1 MLFILFVML
10 LFGAACVAVFRAWLR
25 IRRLRER
32 LVVQTLSMIVSQNL
46 PLVAALRSAALQER
60 GALRRVF
67 GHMARQL
74 EAGDALSTALR
85 CAMLSCSGATV
96 GALQG
101 AELGGTLP
109 AVLHALAADQRRA
122 DRGAPRS
129 GPVMPYFVTLSV
141 IFAMTVSFLL
151 ISVIPKFH
159 EIFADFDLALPPI
172 TQSVIGIGTF
182 ANNHPGWIS
191 SGLGVL
197 ILALLQV
204 SIGRHFLV
212 RVTDR
217 LQLPFLTLDTL
228 AWHLPLARQTAE
240 ARALA
245 RQLPVMQAA
254 VRSGQDLRD
263 AARQAERVDAN
274 YHARRRLR
282 RWAAAI
288 EQGTDPA
295 VAARRLRFPPPFL
308 HALVSAKRADEL
320 AAALEYLSSYYRS
333 LLSHWDRVLASLAV
347 PTLVI
352 SFGLFLGYVVVALFL
367 PLTYLIDAMIDQI
380 D

>member
-1 MLFILFVML
+1 MLFILSMML
-10 LFGAACVAVFRAWLR
+10 LFGAACVAAFRAWLR

-46 PLVAALRSAALQER
+46 PLVAALQSAALQER
-60 GALRRVF
+60 GALRRIF
-67 GHMARQL
+67 ERMARQL

-109 AVLHALAADQRRA
+109 AVLHALAAEQRRA

-129 GPVMPYFVTLSV
+129 GPVVPYFVTLGV
-141 IFAMTVSFLL
+141 IFAMTFAFLL
-151 ISVIPKFH
+151 VTVVPRFS
-159 EIFADFDLALPPI
+159 EIFMDFDLALPPI
-172 TQSVIGIGTF
+172 TQSVFGLGAF
-182 ANNHPGWIS
+182 ASAHAGWIS
-191 SGLGVL
+191 SGFGVL

-217 LQLPFLTLDTL
+217 LQLPFLMLDTL
-228 AWHLPLARQTAE
+228 AWHLPLARKTAE

-263 AARQAERVDAN
+263 AAQQAERVDAN

-282 RWAAAI
+282 RWAAEL

-295 VAARRLRFPPPFL
+295 AAARRLGFPQPFVR
-308 HALVSAKRADEL
+308 ALVSAGRTGEL
-320 AAALEYLSSYYRS
+320 AAALEYLGSYYRS
-333 LLSHWDRVLASLAV
+333 LLGHWEQVLASLAV

-352 SFGLFLGYVVVALFL
+352 SFGLLLGYVTVALFL
-367 PLTYLIDAMIDQI
+367 PLTYLIDSLIDQI